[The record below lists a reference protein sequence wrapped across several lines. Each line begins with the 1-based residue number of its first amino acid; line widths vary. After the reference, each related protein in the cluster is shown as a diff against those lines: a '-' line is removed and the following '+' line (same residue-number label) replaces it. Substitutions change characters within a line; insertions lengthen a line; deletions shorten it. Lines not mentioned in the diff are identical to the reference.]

1 MGKFFKW
8 AGIGCGG
15 LLVLVML
22 LVIITAVVSSVGNDE
37 PEVSVAGDTSP
48 QAPPSTLDVPD
59 GKTRTSPLP
68 RGYSI
73 THDDFKITI
82 LDVIYSTEEGG
93 LFTSLEENHLW
104 AIVGLRLEATGDPN
118 RSHSYNT
125 INFRLVGDMGVIYDE
140 WAFVPD
146 GDIGSGEVFG
156 GAKVE
161 GSVIRQVHEDD
172 TNLVLI
178 FSPAFGGSRYL
189 ALESEP

>member
-8 AGIGCGG
+8 TGIGCGG
-15 LLVLVML
+15 LLALVVL
-22 LVIITAVVSSVGNDE
+22 LVIITAVVSSGGNDE

-48 QAPPSTLDVPD
+48 QAPSSTPDVPD

-73 THDDFKITI
+73 THDDFRVTI
-82 LDVIYSTEEGG
+82 ADVTYSTEGEI
-93 LFTSLEENHLW
+93 FTSLEENHLW
-104 AIVGLRLEATGDPN
+104 AIVDLRLEAIGDPN
-118 RSHSYNT
+118 ASHSYST

-146 GDIGSGEVFG
+146 GDIGSGEIFG
-156 GAKVE
+156 GATVE
-161 GSVIRQVHEDD
+161 GSIIRQVHEDD

-178 FSPAFGGSRYL
+178 FSPPLIGSRYL